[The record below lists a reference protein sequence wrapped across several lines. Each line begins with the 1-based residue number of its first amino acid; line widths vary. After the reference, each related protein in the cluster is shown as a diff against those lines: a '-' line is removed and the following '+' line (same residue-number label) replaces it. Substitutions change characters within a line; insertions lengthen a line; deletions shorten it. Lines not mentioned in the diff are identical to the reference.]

1 MFTSSS
7 SPNDQDGIFMMN
19 FELTQEQKE
28 IQDMAMK
35 FARNEMMPKAS
46 EFDLKS
52 EMPMEILQKSWELG
66 LVNTCIPVEFGG
78 SGFTTIDSMIITEAL
93 AYGCLGMNTAI
104 MANDL
109 ALLPIVIGGTKEQK
123 EKFLKP
129 FTESYK
135 IAAFCLTEPGNGS
148 DAGGLKTSIKDGGD
162 HWIVNG
168 QKMWI
173 TNAGY
178 ADLFTLY
185 GTIDPE
191 LKHKGISALVIDAKT
206 EGIEIGAP
214 EKKMGHCCS
223 DTRSVTFNNV
233 KVPKENMLGKPGEGW
248 KIAMKTLDHSRPMVA
263 SSAVGGAQCALD
275 HAVKYAGERVQFG
288 KPIAGHQSIQFML
301 ADMAT
306 KVEASR
312 LLVFKSAW
320 LIDNGQPNTKLASMA
335 KRYASDSFME
345 VATDAVQIYGG
356 YGYSKEYPV
365 EKLMRDAKLI
375 QIYEGTSQ
383 IQRLVIAKEV
393 LK

>member
-1 MFTSSS
+1 M
-7 SPNDQDGIFMMN
+7 IN
-19 FELTQEQKE
+19 FELSQEQKE
-28 IQDMAMK
+28 IHTMAMK
-35 FARNEMMPKAS
+35 FARQEMIPKAS
-46 EFDLKS
+46 EYDQKS
-52 EMPMEILQKSWELG
+52 EMPLEILEKAWSLG
-66 LVNTCIPVEFGG
+66 LVNTCIPTEFGG
-78 SGFTTIDSMIITEAL
+78 TGFSTMDSMIITEAL
-93 AYGCLGMNTAI
+93 AYGCLGMNTAL

-109 ALLPIVIGGTKEQK
+109 ALLPIVIGGDDVQK
-123 EKFLKP
+123 KKFLTP

-148 DAGGLKTSIKDGGD
+148 DAGGIKTSIKDGGD
-162 HWIVNG
+162 HWLING

-191 LKHKGISALVIDAKT
+191 LKHKGISAVVIEKGT
-206 EGIEIGAP
+206 EGIEIGAA

-223 DTRSVTFNNV
+223 DTRSVTFKDV
-233 KVPKENMLGKPGEGW
+233 KIPKENMLGAPGDGW

-263 SSAVGGAQCALD
+263 ASAVGGAQCSLD
-275 HAVKYAGERVQFG
+275 YATQYSKERVQFN
-288 KPIAGHQSIQFML
+288 KPIAAHQAIQFML

-306 KVEASR
+306 KIEAAR
-312 LLVFKSAW
+312 LLVYKSAW
-320 LIDNGQPNTKLASMA
+320 LIDQGLSNTKIASMA
-335 KRYASDSFME
+335 KAFASDSFMQ